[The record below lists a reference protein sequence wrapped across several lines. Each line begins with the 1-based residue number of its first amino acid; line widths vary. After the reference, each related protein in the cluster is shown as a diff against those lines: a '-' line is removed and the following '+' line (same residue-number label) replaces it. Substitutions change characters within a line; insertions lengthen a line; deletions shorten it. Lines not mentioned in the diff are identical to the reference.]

1 MLLKIT
7 NGDNPDL
14 WLSSKY
20 LCEFVEKFINAEGKI
35 LNVRE
40 KFSAL

>member
-14 WLSSKY
+14 WLSSEY
-20 LCEFVEKFINAEGKI
+20 LREFVEKLINVEGEI
-35 LNVRE
+35 LNIRE
-40 KFSAL
+40 KCSAL